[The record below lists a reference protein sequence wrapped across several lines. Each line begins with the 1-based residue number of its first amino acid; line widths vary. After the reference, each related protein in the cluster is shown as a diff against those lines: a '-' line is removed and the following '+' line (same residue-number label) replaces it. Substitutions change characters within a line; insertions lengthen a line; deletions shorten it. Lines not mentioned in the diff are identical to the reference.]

1 MSGPEHMVE
10 CDSCHTQVLMS
21 FCCEWLLPVCV
32 CSRETLHQAY
42 DGTIL
47 QVPFPVPVRGRW

>member
-21 FCCEWLLPVCV
+21 FCCEWLLSVCV

-42 DGTIL
+42 DGTIS
-47 QVPFPVPVRGRW
+47 QAPVPVRGKW